1 MKKIMSKWHS
11 RGNRIDMITDDERYR
26 IDEDRRVYVY
36 KNLHRN
42 CFSIRQDGLI
52 KAHTDG
58 VCLYDA
64 QFRVGKKGRERV
76 LKEKRK
82 NVHAGVSG
90 YIDRDWDLQSSP
102 PTNFLGV
109 IYDPYK
115 YETFIH
121 ADINDRSKWSPIFW
135 SSSARL
141 SHVDGKARIDAVPC
155 KKWAN
160 CY

>member
-1 MKKIMSKWHS
+1 MDEWHT
-11 RGNRIDMITDDERYR
+11 GTNRIDMITNDEKYK
-26 IDEDRRVYVY
+26 IDESRRVYVY

-42 CFSIRQDGLI
+42 CYSVRQDGLI
-52 KAHTDG
+52 KMHTDSI
-58 VCLYDA
+58 CLWDA
-64 QFRVGKKGRERV
+64 SFRVGKKGRERV

-90 YIDRDWDLQSSP
+90 YIDTDWDSQQNP
-102 PTNFLGV
+102 PTNFRCV
-109 IYDPYK
+109 IYNPYK
-115 YETFIH
+115 WETFIYGSNPMITASNH
-121 ADINDRSKWSPIFW
+121 EPIFW

-155 KKWAN
+155 IKSAN